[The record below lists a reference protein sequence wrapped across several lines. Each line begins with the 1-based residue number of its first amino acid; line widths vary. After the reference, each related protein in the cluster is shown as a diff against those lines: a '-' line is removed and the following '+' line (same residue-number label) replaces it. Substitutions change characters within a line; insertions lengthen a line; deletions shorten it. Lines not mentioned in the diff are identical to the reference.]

1 MTLRVLPACLLAAA
15 LCSAL
20 AVVYSSHVVRELYS
34 KQQSVEY
41 QQWALQEDYSRLLL
55 EHSTLASPHRII
67 SIAQDDLAMQPPQLS
82 VHRLV
87 QFQGGQQR

>member
-1 MTLRVLPACLLAAA
+1 MTLRMLPACLLAAV

-87 QFQGGQQR
+87 QLQGGQQR